1 MWCTANAR
9 VSREEFLPISRGLA
23 GSSGGEELARDWTGW
38 LSCSRAS
45 DRFTARG
52 SGNRPLE
59 VRALEPTAAP
69 REERRPSLSK
79 LRVLMTARRLMD
91 IIVTASH
98 TSWAWGGN
106 VMGDVAGGAGSTRRD
121 FVRAGGMLAAGLSV
135 TPLLGACAS
144 RGGSRI
150 DFNVEEATIVDFQ
163 VAMHAGRLDSES
175 LVRIY
180 LRRIQVID
188 RSGPMLRSVQEINPD
203 AIPIARA
210 LDGERRARGPRGLLH
225 GIPVLLKDNIATAD
239 KMETTAG
246 ALALLGARPREDST
260 IAQRLRQA
268 GAVILGKASMSE
280 WAYFKSTPGSSGW
293 SARSGQARNP
303 YALNRTPCGSSSGS
317 AIAVA
322 ANLVAV
328 ALGTETD
335 GSIIC
340 PSGVNGVVGIK
351 PTVGLTSRA
360 GVIPISATQ
369 DTVGSFGRTVADA
382 AAVLGAL
389 VGVDPRDAATQAS
402 AGQSRPDYTQFL
414 DPNGLRG
421 ARIGVPR
428 DAYFGY
434 SPKADAVANQAIDV
448 LRDRGAV
455 VIDPVKIPN
464 FDRAALTAADIIEF
478 NKRSAGDN
486 LPFFGQELLVRA
498 QAKGGLGEAE
508 YLEALEKCRRLAGRE
523 GFDVVM
529 GEHQLDALV
538 APTTTP
544 AWPVDLVNGDQ
555 FRGSSAKSAALVGY
569 PLVSVPAG
577 STMGLPVGI
586 TFMGRA
592 WSEPTLV
599 KLAYAFEQA
608 TKARRPPQ
616 YLATS

>member
-1 MWCTANAR
+1 
-9 VSREEFLPISRGLA
+9 
-23 GSSGGEELARDWTGW
+23 
-38 LSCSRAS
+38 
-45 DRFTARG
+45 
-52 SGNRPLE
+52 
-59 VRALEPTAAP
+59 
-69 REERRPSLSK
+69 
-79 LRVLMTARRLMD
+79 
-91 IIVTASH
+91 
-98 TSWAWGGN
+98 
-106 VMGDVAGGAGSTRRD
+106 MGDVAGGAGSTRRD

-144 RGGSRI
+144 LSGSRI

-180 LRRIQVID
+180 LRRIQAID
-188 RSGPMLRSVQEINPD
+188 RSGPILRSVQEINPD

-303 YALNRTPCGSSSGS
+303 YVLNRTPCGSSSGS

-428 DAYFGY
+428 DEYFGY

-448 LRDRGAV
+448 LRNRGAI

-464 FDRAALTAADIIEF
+464 FDRVALTAAELIVLLYEFKAGVNAYLAGLTPGGPVRTLDDIIEF

-529 GEHQLDALV
+529 GEHRLDALV

-569 PLVSVPAG
+569 PLISVPAG

-616 YLATS
+616 YLATSP